1 MDQTSVF
8 KAGWTSS
15 AQKAKEPDDQAQ
27 IDSNR
32 QSDSKLFGKSL
43 QLS

>member
-1 MDQTSVF
+1 MDQTSLF
-8 KAGWTSS
+8 KAGWTYS
-15 AQKAKEPDDQAQ
+15 AQKAKEPDEQAQ

-32 QSDSKLFGKSL
+32 QSDSKLFGKNL